1 MKKKVKKIV
10 HYRYGAQKFNTF
22 RELKWHMYLNMQKN
36 TKDNAYQMCN
46 DEILKEYEF
55 NKQERRL
62 LCRTI
67 YDYEK
72 INLEKWNNH
81 QTKLFN
87 DG

>member
-10 HYRYGAQKFNTF
+10 HYRYGEQKFNTF
-22 RELKWHMYLNMQKN
+22 QELKWHMYLNMQKN
-36 TKDNAYQMCN
+36 TKENAYQMCN

-55 NKQERRL
+55 NRLERRL
-62 LCRTI
+62 LCRTV

-72 INLEKWNNH
+72 INLEKWNNR

>member
-1 MKKKVKKIV
+1 MKKNV
-10 HYRYGAQKFNTF
+10 HYRYGAQKFDTLW
-22 RELKWHMYLNMQKN
+22 ELKGHMYLNMQKN
-36 TKDNAYQMCN
+36 TKDNAYKMW
-46 DEILKEYEF
+46 DDMVLKEYEF
-55 NKQERRL
+55 YKQERRL

-72 INLEKWNNH
+72 INLEKWNNR

>member
-1 MKKKVKKIV
+1 MKKKMKKIV
-10 HYRYGAQKFNTF
+10 HYRYGAQKFDTF

-55 NKQERRL
+55 NRLERRL

-72 INLEKWNNH
+72 TEFEKWNNR

>member
-1 MKKKVKKIV
+1 MKKIV
-10 HYRYGAQKFNTF
+10 HYKYGEQKFNTF

-36 TKDNAYQMCN
+36 TIENAYQICN
-46 DEILKEYEF
+46 DVILKEYEF
-55 NKQERRL
+55 NKIERRL

-72 INLEKWNNH
+72 INLERWNNR

-87 DG
+87 NG

>member
-1 MKKKVKKIV
+1 MKKIV

-22 RELKWHMYLNMQKN
+22 RELKWHMYLNMQKD
-36 TKDNAYQMCN
+36 TKDNAYKMWN

-55 NKQERRL
+55 NRLERRL

-67 YDYEK
+67 YDCEK
-72 INLEKWNNH
+72 INREKWNNR

>member
-1 MKKKVKKIV
+1 MKKIV
-10 HYRYGAQKFNTF
+10 HYKYGEQKFNTF

-36 TKDNAYQMCN
+36 TKDSAYQLC
-46 DEILKEYEF
+46 DDRILKEYKF
-55 NKQERRL
+55 YRQERRL
-62 LCRTI
+62 LCRII

-72 INLEKWNNH
+72 INVEKWNNR

>member
-1 MKKKVKKIV
+1 MKKIV
-10 HYRYGAQKFNTF
+10 KYRYDTQEFNTF
-22 RELKWHMYLNMQKN
+22 QELKWHMYLNMQKN
-36 TKDNAYQMCN
+36 TKENAYQTCD

-55 NKQERRL
+55 NRLERRL

-72 INLEKWNNH
+72 INLEKWKNR

>member
-1 MKKKVKKIV
+1 MKKNV
-10 HYRYGAQKFNTF
+10 HYRYGEKKFDTLW
-22 RELKWHMYLNMQKN
+22 ELKGHMYLNMQKD
-36 TKDNAYQMCN
+36 TKDNAYQMWE
-46 DEILKEYEF
+46 DMVLKEYEF
-55 NKQERRL
+55 YKQKRRL

-72 INLEKWNNH
+72 INLEKWNNR

>member
-1 MKKKVKKIV
+1 MKKIV
-10 HYRYGAQKFNTF
+10 HYRYGTEKFNTF

-36 TKDNAYQMCN
+36 TAENAYQMWN

-55 NKQERRL
+55 KRLERRL

-72 INLEKWNNH
+72 INLEKWNNR

>member
-1 MKKKVKKIV
+1 MRKKMKKNA
-10 HYRYGAQKFNTF
+10 HYRYGEQKFNTF
-22 RELKWHMYLNMQKN
+22 RELKLHVYLNMQKN
-36 TKDNAYQMCN
+36 TKDNAYQMWN

-55 NKQERRL
+55 YRQERRL

-72 INLEKWNNH
+72 INLEKWNNR

>member
-1 MKKKVKKIV
+1 MRKKMKKIV
-10 HYRYGAQKFNTF
+10 YYRYGAQKFDTF
-22 RELKWHMYLNMQKN
+22 RELKWYMYLNMQKN
-36 TKDNAYQMCN
+36 TTENAYQTCN
-46 DEILKEYEF
+46 DMILKEYKF
-55 NKQERRL
+55 NRIERRL

-72 INLEKWNNH
+72 TNLEKWNNR

>member
-1 MKKKVKKIV
+1 MRKKMKKIV
-10 HYRYGAQKFNTF
+10 HYRYGTQKFNTF

-36 TKDNAYQMCN
+36 TIENAYQMYN
-46 DEILKEYEF
+46 DEILKEYQF
-55 NKQERRL
+55 NRLERRL

-72 INLEKWNNH
+72 INLEKWNNR

>member
-1 MKKKVKKIV
+1 MKKLKVFLAV
-10 HYRYGAQKFNTF
+10 G
-22 RELKWHMYLNMQKN
+22 
-36 TKDNAYQMCN
+36 
-46 DEILKEYEF
+46 
-55 NKQERRL
+55 L

-72 INLEKWNNH
+72 INLEKWNNR

>member
-1 MKKKVKKIV
+1 MKKNRKKIV
-10 HYRYGAQKFNTF
+10 KYKYDTQEFNTF

-36 TKDNAYQMCN
+36 TIENAYQTCD

-55 NKQERRL
+55 NRQERRL

-72 INLEKWNNH
+72 IEREKWNNR

-87 DG
+87 NE

>member
-1 MKKKVKKIV
+1 MKKKIKKNV
-10 HYRYGAQKFNTF
+10 HYRYGTQKFNTF
-22 RELKWHMYLNMQKN
+22 RELKWHMYLNMRIY
-36 TKDNAYQMCN
+36 TKDNAYQMCS

-55 NKQERRL
+55 YRQERRL
-62 LCRTI
+62 LCKTV

-72 INLEKWNNH
+72 IKLEKWNNY

>member
-1 MKKKVKKIV
+1 MKRIV
-10 HYRYGAQKFNTF
+10 HYRHGTQKFNTF

-36 TKDNAYQMCN
+36 TIENAYQMCD

-55 NKQERRL
+55 NRIERGL

-72 INLEKWNNH
+72 INIEKWDKR

>member
-1 MKKKVKKIV
+1 MKKIV
-10 HYRYGAQKFNTF
+10 HYRYGEQKFNTF
-22 RELKWHMYLNMQKN
+22 RELKWYMYLNMQKK

-55 NKQERRL
+55 YRQERRL
-62 LCRTI
+62 LCRII

>member
-1 MKKKVKKIV
+1 MKKIV
-10 HYRYGAQKFNTF
+10 HYEHGAQKFNTF

-36 TKDNAYQMCN
+36 TTENAYQTCSDM
-46 DEILKEYEF
+46 ILKEYEF
-55 NKQERRL
+55 NRLERRL

-72 INLEKWNNH
+72 IKLEKWNNR

-87 DG
+87 NG

>member
-1 MKKKVKKIV
+1 MKKKMKKIV
-10 HYRYGAQKFNTF
+10 HYRYSEKKFNTF
-22 RELKWHMYLNMQKN
+22 QELKRHMYLNMQKN
-36 TKDNAYQMCN
+36 AKDNAYQMCD

-55 NKQERRL
+55 NKTERRL
-62 LCRTI
+62 LCKII

-72 INLEKWNNH
+72 INFEKWKNR

>member
-1 MKKKVKKIV
+1 MRKKMKKIV
-10 HYRYGAQKFNTF
+10 HYRYGTQKFNTF

-36 TKDNAYQMCN
+36 KTENAYQMYN
-46 DEILKEYEF
+46 EEILKVYEF
-55 NKQERRL
+55 NRLERRL

-72 INLEKWNNH
+72 INREKWNNR

>member
-1 MKKKVKKIV
+1 MKRNIKKIV
-10 HYRYGAQKFNTF
+10 KYRYNTQEFNTF

-36 TKDNAYQMCN
+36 TTENAYQMCD

-55 NKQERRL
+55 NRLERRL

-72 INLEKWNNH
+72 INLEKWNNC

>member
-1 MKKKVKKIV
+1 MRKKMKKIA
-10 HYRYGAQKFNTF
+10 HYRYGEKKFNTF

-36 TKDNAYQMCN
+36 TIEIAYQMWN
-46 DEILKEYEF
+46 DEILKVYEF
-55 NKQERRL
+55 IRLERRL
-62 LCRTI
+62 LCKTT

-72 INLEKWNNH
+72 INREKWNSR

>member
-1 MKKKVKKIV
+1 MKKKMKKIV
-10 HYRYGAQKFNTF
+10 YYRYDAQKFNTF

-36 TKDNAYQMCN
+36 TIENAYQMCN
-46 DEILKEYEF
+46 DVILKEYEF
-55 NKQERRL
+55 NRIERRL
-62 LCRTI
+62 LCRTV

-72 INLEKWNNH
+72 INTEKWNNC